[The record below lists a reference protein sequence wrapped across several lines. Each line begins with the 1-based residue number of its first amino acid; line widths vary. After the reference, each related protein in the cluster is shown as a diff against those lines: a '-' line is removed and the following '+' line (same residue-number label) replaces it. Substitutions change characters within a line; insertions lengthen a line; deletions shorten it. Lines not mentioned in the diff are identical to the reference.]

1 MNKNI
6 PTAKILSAIYT
17 LEKQAGVTKHF
28 TPNNQSDAISYLI
41 TLKSKIKE
49 VAQEDMLNTDLAWL
63 KKV

>member
-1 MNKNI
+1 MNNNI

-17 LEKQAGVTKHF
+17 LEKQAGITNHF

-41 TLKSKIKE
+41 TLKSRIKE

-63 KKV
+63 KKL